1 QFTAEEVPWLPH
13 ARRSLHGPFAR
24 KWLTLYA
31 SHVIVALGLD
41 SPRLFSNATVG
52 PVRDATVS
60 PLHALVKANVSRA
73 EYDGGGNIAFQ
84 TYRSSDGLIY
94 HISRYVPYA
103 GHPDRGVL

>member
-1 QFTAEEVPWLPH
+1 M
-13 ARRSLHGPFAR
+13 S
-24 KWLTLYA
+24 KWLSMSQPYSALTD
-31 SHVIVALGLD
+31 VVAGYI
-41 SPRLFSNATVG
+41 LFSNATVG